1 MAHQSLSSNTS
12 RTSEATSSVLRLEI
26 NADKL
31 FRDVNQ
37 QLSFPTID
45 NTPPLTLLAIDS
57 PVNELADSS
66 DSSPQA
72 DTAKMIDSDA
82 DCSHTVLVDTKAF
95 NRQKELDERY
105 GG

>member
-1 MAHQSLSSNTS
+1 MAHQTRTPNSS

-26 NADKL
+26 SADKL

-57 PVNELADSS
+57 PVSEIADSS
-66 DSSPQA
+66 DCLPQA
-72 DTAKMIDSDA
+72 DTAKMIDSDT
-82 DCSHTVLVDTKAF
+82 DCSQVLVDTKAF